1 MTTFEKALTANP
13 EEPGVSGHM
22 VGETGA
28 NAGNGIGVAGAA
40 DLRTKVAR
48 TIASALGDNFS
59 DAFKNKQRWIAKR
72 GMSGG
77 RFRDINEPFQHDYLD
92 AADAVLAF
100 LTPPEAS

>member
-1 MTTFEKALTANP
+1 MTTETSANP
-13 EEPGVSGHM
+13 VNSLGDV
-22 VGETGA
+22 
-28 NAGNGIGVAGAA
+28 GAA
-40 DLRTKVAR
+40 DLRDKIAR

-92 AADAVLAF
+92 AADAVIAL
-100 LTPPEAS
+100 LTPTPQEARHD

>member
-1 MTTFEKALTANP
+1 MTNETPSNPANGLGVDGGTREALAK
-13 EEPGVSGHM
+13 
-22 VGETGA
+22 
-28 NAGNGIGVAGAA
+28 I
-40 DLRTKVAR
+40 
-48 TIASALGDNFS
+48 IASALGDNFA

-100 LTPPEAS
+100 LSPPEAS

>member
-1 MTTFEKALTANP
+1 MTTETSSNP
-13 EEPGVSGHM
+13 
-22 VGETGA
+22 A
-28 NAGNGIGVAGAA
+28 NGIGDVGAA
-40 DLRTKVAR
+40 DLRDKIAR

-92 AADAVLAF
+92 AADAVIAL
-100 LTPPEAS
+100 LTPTPQEASHGKA